1 MMYCCSPQQ
10 PRGAHARHVQP
21 LCLEL
26 HSIHCGGG
34 LPQLDGPIDGP
45 TLSLTPGRGIAQTA
59 GKRAGASACQSL
71 KPRGTLG
78 IHAVRRPGR
87 LAAARRSFAEARA
100 AYTGGN
106 AADPPGEH
114 APVEADAA
122 NAK

>member
-78 IHAVRRPGR
+78 IHALHWEPWAHRRLPT
-87 LAAARRSFAEARA
+87 APSFGVA
-100 AYTGGN
+100 GGD
-106 AADPPGEH
+106 AV
-114 APVEADAA
+114 PVELRDGHGVSGWYGAL
-122 NAK
+122 